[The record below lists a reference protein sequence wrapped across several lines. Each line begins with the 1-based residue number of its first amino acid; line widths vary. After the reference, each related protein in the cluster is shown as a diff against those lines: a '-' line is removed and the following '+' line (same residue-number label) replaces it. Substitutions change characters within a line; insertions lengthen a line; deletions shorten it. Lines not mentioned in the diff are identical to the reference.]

1 MTNND
6 AKIFQG
12 VPIDVKLK
20 LSASWVAMM
29 FLYIYAD
36 MLSLFRPGQL
46 DEMREGLMG
55 PFQVTQVS
63 LVSASI
69 LVIIPAIMVY
79 VSLTLKPR
87 VNRWTNI
94 ALGALYTVVT
104 VSNLVSET
112 WAYYVIFGILEVM
125 ITFLIVWYA

>member
-6 AKIFQG
+6 AKIFQD
-12 VPIDVKLK
+12 VPIDVKLN
-20 LSASWVAMM
+20 LSALWVAMM

-55 PFQVTQVS
+55 PFQVIQVS

-79 VSLTLKPR
+79 VSLTLKP
-87 VNRWTNI
+87 
-94 ALGALYTVVT
+94 
-104 VSNLVSET
+104 
-112 WAYYVIFGILEVM
+112 
-125 ITFLIVWYA
+125 